1 MKTCFISLALLMM
14 FGTNAWA
21 ARGSSGSIGMEES
34 AMVSNGQGIS
44 SPSFWNALISQNPAG
59 LNFNQT
65 TKLQIGAGQYNT
77 KEQFGSAGI
86 LGGSSILSGG
96 TEFQKSKSSQ
106 GVLNSGL
113 AVRLAPISTSVGVS
127 SHYTIKGSSTFDAGL
142 LIDLSNRIRFGF
154 MVPHFTDTVNTFAGG
169 LTYAMDASV
178 DLVVDADYNTS
189 SRAGVVKP
197 GVTFRTSMFQ
207 ASAAYGLFYTGNF
220 TSLIQDGFTGGL
232 GIRLADSLLISYEY
246 RGIPEHRLGL
256 TLRFN

>member
-1 MKTCFISLALLMM
+1 
-14 FGTNAWA
+14 
-21 ARGSSGSIGMEES
+21 
-34 AMVSNGQGIS
+34 
-44 SPSFWNALISQNPAG
+44 
-59 LNFNQT
+59 
-65 TKLQIGAGQYNT
+65 
-77 KEQFGSAGI
+77 
-86 LGGSSILSGG
+86 
-96 TEFQKSKSSQ
+96 
-106 GVLNSGL
+106 
-113 AVRLAPISTSVGVS
+113 
-127 SHYTIKGSSTFDAGL
+127 
-142 LIDLSNRIRFGF
+142 